1 MWRVVVCAVA
11 AQMLY
16 AGTVGAQIRF
26 GLPAEK
32 VPVTIKELEEGP
44 VLITR
49 FVIEGASADVWTQ
62 AFEILEIP
70 KKGQP
75 KTAAQWFE
83 AFKASGEEHC
93 PGGVWGVV
101 QEDENSVLYERT
113 TAACD
118 GNPAQH
124 SLNRVLYGKKKV
136 FVLIF
141 TSAEALE
148 AADREAWVA
157 VLANASAK

>member
-1 MWRVVVCAVA
+1 MRRVITCVIA
-11 AQMLY
+11 AQLLGASGIAAQLRFALP
-16 AGTVGAQIRF
+16 AGTA
-26 GLPAEK
+26 
-32 VPVTIKELEEGP
+32 PVTIKEFEEGP
-44 VLITR
+44 ILGTR
-49 FVIEGASADVWTQ
+49 FVIQGTSADVWAQ

-83 AFKASGEEHC
+83 ALKASGEEHC
-93 PGGVWGVV
+93 PGGMWGVV
-101 QEDENSVLYERT
+101 QEDETSILYERT